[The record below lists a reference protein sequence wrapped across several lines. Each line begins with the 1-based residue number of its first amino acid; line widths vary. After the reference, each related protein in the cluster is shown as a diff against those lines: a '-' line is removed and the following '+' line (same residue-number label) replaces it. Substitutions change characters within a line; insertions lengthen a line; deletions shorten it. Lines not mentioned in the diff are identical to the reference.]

1 MAKTSKSRGATP
13 FTMKS
18 GNSTPF
24 KMMGSSPMR
33 DEKKEEEEKASD
45 RDELV
50 SYTDPNYQP
59 DWGSAT
65 VTPYETKISKG
76 TQRLINAGAPKEVI
90 EKERIAAQN
99 RRIASEKKKK

>member
-1 MAKTSKSRGATP
+1 MARTSKSRGATP

-18 GNSTPF
+18 GNSTAF

-33 DEKKEEEEKASD
+33 DEKKKETSD
-45 RDELV
+45 KDELV

-59 DWGSAT
+59 DWGSAKLT
-65 VTPYETKISKG
+65 SYKTKISKG

-90 EKERIAAQN
+90 EAERIAAQN
-99 RRIASEKKKK
+99 RRIANEKKKK